1 MGTGGQAGPIPQAD
15 TLTGAQR
22 AAGAVSRAVTGE
34 GRLAS
39 PGVAWE
45 AALQPERLA
54 ALDLQRFADGERT
67 QPPTPRRRQEARRRG
82 QTARS
87 ADLSL
92 AAVVLGGAVALSLAA
107 RWTLQDVQALGR
119 AFWGGRLWG
128 EELSFESLRLAA
140 LQGLVAMRGVA
151 VVAVLVAAVAAA
163 SQVAQVGFLVSGYP
177 LVPQLARLN
186 PLAGL
191 QRLFS
196 LRSAFELLKG
206 LAKAAVVAW
215 AGWDV
220 VSQVV
225 ASGARLVAMEPVAAA
240 AWVGSLARQELLRM
254 GWVLLIVGAADY
266 AYQRWEYEQSLRMS
280 REEVKDEFRQSEG
293 DPQVRAR
300 IRSRMRQLAM
310 QRMMPGVARASVVV
324 TNPTHVAVA
333 LAYEPQE
340 MEAPVVVAKGL
351 HWMARRIVETAESH
365 GVPVVENPPLAWS
378 LYEAVPIGQAIPP
391 ELYRAVAEV
400 LAFVYRLRRASPAAH
415 GAGRSAPVEAP
426 QQAQSV

>member
-1 MGTGGQAGPIPQAD
+1 MGAGGEAGSVPQPAA
-15 TLTGAQR
+15 LTGAESAQGAASR
-22 AAGAVSRAVTGE
+22 AAAGE
-34 GRLAS
+34 GGRAFPAVACEGAWQSEEL
-39 PGVAWE
+39 PG
-45 AALQPERLA
+45 
-54 ALDLQRFADGERT
+54 LDLQRFADGERT

-107 RWTLQDVQALGR
+107 RWTVRDVQALGR
-119 AFWGGRLWG
+119 AFWGGQLWG
-128 EELSFESLRLAA
+128 EELSFELLRLAA
-140 LQGLVAMRGVA
+140 LQGLAAMRGVA
-151 VVAVLVAAVAAA
+151 LVAVLVAAVAAA
-163 SQVAQVGFLVSGYP
+163 SQLAQVGFLVSGYP

-196 LRSAFELLKG
+196 LRSVVELLKG
-206 LAKAAVVAW
+206 LAKAAAVAW
-215 AGWDV
+215 AGWGV

-225 ASGARLVAMEPVAAA
+225 ASGERLVAMEPLAAA
-240 AWVGSLARQELLRM
+240 AWVASLAQQELLRM

-340 MEAPVVVAKGL
+340 MDAPVVVAKGL
-351 HWMARRIVETAESH
+351 DWMARRIVETAERH

-400 LAFVYRLRRASPAAH
+400 LAFVYRLRRTGPAAH
-415 GAGRSAPVEAP
+415 GAGRSAAEGAP
-426 QQAQSV
+426 QGAEAR